1 VVTPFDVGTSALLA
15 IEDHLPVPRNREA
28 RNSLFRSLDVLRAL
42 VLGYDTPAEPA
53 AVTELIQSETD

>member
-1 VVTPFDVGTSALLA
+1 MPTPFDVGTSALLA

-42 VLGYDTPAEPA
+42 VSGYEET
-53 AVTELIQSETD
+53 VTDSTHSETLMSNLG